1 MSYLPHKARA
11 ASHLFSSFR
20 EIPSTV
26 RMADNPAY
34 DGETMKDKEKLEPHG
49 NFDVPGEKGGGGT
62 AGFLS
67 VGNPPIS
74 LNACTQNSD

>member
-1 MSYLPHKARA
+1 
-11 ASHLFSSFR
+11 
-20 EIPSTV
+20 
-26 RMADNPAY
+26 MADNPAY
-34 DGETMKDKEKLEPHG
+34 DGETMEDKEKLEPHG

-74 LNACTQNSD
+74 LNACTRSSD

>member
-1 MSYLPHKARA
+1 
-11 ASHLFSSFR
+11 
-20 EIPSTV
+20 
-26 RMADNPAY
+26 MADNPAY

-74 LNACTQNSD
+74 LNACSDWTWMGQDNSFDEKPMDFYSL

>member
-1 MSYLPHKARA
+1 
-11 ASHLFSSFR
+11 
-20 EIPSTV
+20 
-26 RMADNPAY
+26 MADNPAY

-67 VGNPPIS
+67 VGNPPIF
-74 LNACTQNSD
+74 LNACIRNSN

>member
-1 MSYLPHKARA
+1 
-11 ASHLFSSFR
+11 
-20 EIPSTV
+20 
-26 RMADNPAY
+26 MADNPAY

-74 LNACTQNSD
+74 LNACTPTVIEHGWAKTTVLMKNQWIFIHFS

>member
-1 MSYLPHKARA
+1 
-11 ASHLFSSFR
+11 
-20 EIPSTV
+20 
-26 RMADNPAY
+26 MADNPAY

-74 LNACTQNSD
+74 LNACSD

>member
-1 MSYLPHKARA
+1 
-11 ASHLFSSFR
+11 
-20 EIPSTV
+20 
-26 RMADNPAY
+26 MADNPAY

-74 LNACTQNSD
+74 LNACSDWTWMGQDNIFDEKPMDFYSV